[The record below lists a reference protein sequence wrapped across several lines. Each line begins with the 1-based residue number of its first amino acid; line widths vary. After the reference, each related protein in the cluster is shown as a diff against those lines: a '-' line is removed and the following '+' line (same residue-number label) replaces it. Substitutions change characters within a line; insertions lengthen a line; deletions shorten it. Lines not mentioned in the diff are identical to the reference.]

1 MTRDAPLVVRA
12 EMRALPEVLDH
23 VDARALEAG
32 LDRGARFDIRL
43 AVEEIVTNIIRHGY
57 DEGAPGPVEVACAS
71 SAGALRVAIEDRARP
86 FDPDSAPPPDLD
98 SDWIRR
104 RVGGLGRYLAKSVV
118 DDLTHVARDGG
129 GNRWTFSKRVP
140 GGTRELE
147 GT

>member
-32 LDRGARFDIRL
+32 LDRGARFDVRL

-71 SAGALRVAIEDRARP
+71 SAGRCGWRSRTGRGRSIPTRP
-86 FDPDSAPPPDLD
+86 HRRISTPTGSA
-98 SDWIRR
+98 
-104 RVGGLGRYLAKSVV
+104 GGSAGSVV
-118 DDLTHVARDGG
+118 IWRS
-129 GNRWTFSKRVP
+129 RWST
-140 GGTRELE
+140 T
-147 GT
+147 